1 MKNLLLENDADF
13 DNAYCGSRCRAEKK
27 LKEVATKRV
36 NETIISVDEIMPDY
50 FSSVN
55 NFALKINNYSL
66 EDVTKV
72 LAKLQF
78 LWNQRVVL
86 KFPNASPPI
95 ARGKEIKIFIK
106 ERSPIFNAYKQRLE
120 DEKERLSQKE
130 VTRKEL
136 FNKLVI
142 QQPFVVKTFNQDLLN
157 GLNDGQIEDS
167 LLLLD
172 EYILFES
179 NSDLAK
185 IYQDKID
192 KLVFEQNSRN
202 VVVREEEQEQEE
214 QEEEQEIFEPDTNSS
229 VNNNGSSE
237 IKNSLMKYKYY
248 IGGALLIGIIGI
260 VVIKKL

>member
-1 MKNLLLENDADF
+1 MQNLLLENDSDF
-13 DNAYCGSRCRAEKK
+13 DNAYCGARCEAEKK
-27 LKEVATKRV
+27 LKEFTTKRV
-36 NETIISVDEIMPDY
+36 NETFNAVYDIMPDY

-55 NFALKINNYSL
+55 NFASKINNYSL

-78 LWNQRVVL
+78 LYQQGVVL

-179 NSDLAK
+179 NPNLAK
-185 IYQDKID
+185 VYQEKID
-192 KLVFEQNSRN
+192 KLVSEQNSRS
-202 VVVREEEQEQEE
+202 VVVREEE
-214 QEEEQEIFEPDTNSS
+214 EEEDESDGSDSS
-229 VNNNGSSE
+229 DGSESG
-237 IKNSLMKYKYY
+237 IKGALNKYKWY
-248 IGGALLIGIIGI
+248 IGGALLVGIVGII
-260 VVIKKL
+260 VIRKI